1 MDVCITK
8 DKQVVVIH
16 DPELSRICGIEK
28 FVKDF
33 NYDELPLIQEK
44 LPLDFSDQIYD
55 TSNEKD
61 RKIPLLEDVC
71 KELSNILA
79 KFI

>member
-1 MDVCITK
+1 MDVCMTK

-16 DPELSRICGIEK
+16 DPELDRICGIK
-28 FVKDF
+28 KLVKDF

-44 LPLDFSDQIYD
+44 LPLHFSDQIYD
-55 TSNEKD
+55 TTNEKD

-71 KELSNILA
+71 KELCNTIA
-79 KFI
+79 NFI

>member
-16 DPELSRICGIEK
+16 DPELSRICGIKK